1 MITVIGA
8 VEVVDRKTGETPNF
22 RPGRKLISTRP
33 VRVRLRVIP
42 DNTAPV
48 REAFIRDCVEPGS
61 VVLTDGHRGYNALA
75 GMGYRHYPYLV
86 GPMAAHLV
94 LPWIH
99 RVFSLLKRWGLGVYH
114 GLRRKHVQKY
124 LDEYCFRFNRR
135 KWRKLSFEKILGLTM
150 NHDPVHYH
158 QITGTPRRDTTTE
171 QAGRLAKLAP
181 EGETPP
187 KRRPPNR
194 RSAGR
199 LG

>member
-86 GPMAAHLV
+86 GPMAAH
-94 LPWIH
+94 
-99 RVFSLLKRWGLGVYH
+99 R
-114 GLRRKHVQKY
+114 
-124 LDEYCFRFNRR
+124 NRG
-135 KWRKLSFEKILGLTM
+135 KS
-150 NHDPVHYH
+150 V
-158 QITGTPRRDTTTE
+158 GTAAS
-171 QAGRLAKLAP
+171 QAGR
-181 EGETPP
+181 
-187 KRRPPNR
+187 KRP
-194 RSAGR
+194 
-199 LG
+199 LT